1 MKTDS
6 QLQRDVF
13 EELRW
18 DPRIREAEIGIA
30 VKDGV
35 VTLSGFVDSYAQRN
49 AAERAVE
56 RISGVKAVAEELQ
69 VRVPGSLHRSDTDIA
84 HHAVAALE
92 WDVEVPDDKIRVR
105 VDNGRITL
113 EGEADWQ
120 YQRLAAERAV
130 RYLTGVKGVTNQ
142 IRIAPRVS
150 SYDVSQRIKDALR
163 RSAESDAQK
172 IEVEAKDGRVTLR
185 GSVHSWADRAEAE
198 RAAWGAQGVIEVDDR
213 ITVGF

>member
-56 RISGVKAVAEELQ
+56 RINGVKAVAEELQ
-69 VRVPGSLHRSDTDIA
+69 VRIPGSLHRSDTDIA

-198 RAAWGAQGVIEVDDR
+198 RAAWGAQGVTEVDDR

>member
-56 RISGVKAVAEELQ
+56 RINGVKAVAEELQ
-69 VRVPGSLHRSDTDIA
+69 VRIPGSLHRSDTDIA

-92 WDVEVPDDKIRVR
+92 WDVEVPDDKIRVK

-198 RAAWGAQGVIEVDDR
+198 RAAWGAQGVTEVDDR

>member
-18 DPRIREAEIGIA
+18 DPRIREAEISIA

-56 RISGVKAVAEELQ
+56 RINGVKAVAEELQ
-69 VRVPGSLHRSDTDIA
+69 VRIPGSLHRSDTDIA

-92 WDVEVPDDKIRVR
+92 WDVEVPDDKIRVK

-198 RAAWGAQGVIEVDDR
+198 RAAWGAQGVTEVDDR

>member
-6 QLQRDVF
+6 QRQRDVF

-56 RISGVKAVAEELQ
+56 RINGVKAVAEELQ
-69 VRVPGSLHRSDTDIA
+69 VRIPGSLHRSDTDIA

-92 WDVEVPDDKIRVR
+92 WDVEVPDDKIRVK

-198 RAAWGAQGVIEVDDR
+198 RAAWGAQGVTEVDDR